1 MMQRCDWVQSETSK
15 RYHDEEWGIP
25 VHDDV
30 KLFEMLILEG
40 MQAGLSWDIV
50 LKRRESMRK
59 AFDNFNP
66 ECICNYNEEK
76 IRGLLKDPG
85 VIRNKLKIN
94 SLKVN
99 AEAFLNIQKREGT
112 FDKFIWKFV
121 DGSPIVN
128 SFKGCYDMPIENAI
142 SKKMSKE
149 LKKEGF
155 KFVGSTICY
164 AFMQAVGM
172 VDDHAVWCDWHT
184 NNRRKAEEKDV

>member
-1 MMQRCDWVQSETSK
+1 MQRCDWVQSEISRK
-15 RYHDEEWGIP
+15 YHDEEWGIP
-25 VHDDV
+25 VHDDT

-40 MQAGLSWDIV
+40 MQAGLTWDTV

-59 AFDNFNP
+59 AFDNFDP
-66 ECICNYNEEK
+66 KYICNYNEDK
-76 IRGLLKDPG
+76 IRELLNDSG

-99 AEAFLNIQKREGT
+99 AAAFLNIQGKYGT
-112 FDKFIWKFV
+112 FDKFIWSFV
-121 DGSPIVN
+121 NGIPIIN
-128 SFKGCYDMPIENAI
+128 SSKGCYDMPIDDAV
-142 SKKMSKE
+142 SRSMSKV

-184 NNRRKAEEKDV
+184 NNRRQAM